1 MDAKELLMSSLVI
14 EGHRDVYEQLYR
26 TSIGE
31 KSPIR
36 DAVAPRLIRDGINMT
51 VYAISGDSYS
61 HSQNTGRYLET
72 ALDQIDQFL
81 EEAPRS
87 EGMIQMVK
95 TRGDLP
101 EKVEPGS
108 VKFLLHFEGCMPL
121 RESIHNLRNFYRFGL
136 RSLQPV
142 WNFRNELGDGVWE
155 NRTGGGLTNFG
166 VEVIKEAN
174 RLGMP
179 FQLYSQP
186 DFKSMKQAKGK
197 RFAISRFG
205 SLTDFLTRATLRHFG
220 VDEKE
225 VTILQIGSTPAR
237 FAALAAKGVDAS
249 VVWFPVTE
257 IAKSQ
262 GFNKLLDLKD
272 IFPEWPYETFAARES
287 YLTKEKDQVAKFL
300 RAYQKGVRYTRDNKN
315 DAVNIMPR
323 CVPKIGV
330 RFHSRAS

>member
-1 MDAKELLMSSLVI
+1 
-14 EGHRDVYEQLYR
+14 
-26 TSIGE
+26 
-31 KSPIR
+31 
-36 DAVAPRLIRDGINMT
+36 
-51 VYAISGDSYS
+51 
-61 HSQNTGRYLET
+61 
-72 ALDQIDQFL
+72 
-81 EEAPRS
+81 
-87 EGMIQMVK
+87 
-95 TRGDLP
+95 
-101 EKVEPGS
+101 
-108 VKFLLHFEGCMPL
+108 
-121 RESIHNLRNFYRFGL
+121 
-136 RSLQPV
+136 
-142 WNFRNELGDGVWE
+142 
-155 NRTGGGLTNFG
+155 
-166 VEVIKEAN
+166 
-174 RLGMP
+174 
-179 FQLYSQP
+179 
-186 DFKSMKQAKGK
+186 MKQAKGK

-315 DAVNIMPR
+315 DAVNIMKKYVKMDPSYAPAGYDEYR
-323 CVPKIGV
+323 DSFPLNGQIAEKAIPTVIDEEFRTGRIKKKLTLEDMVDRSFISTIGGK
-330 RFHSRAS
+330 